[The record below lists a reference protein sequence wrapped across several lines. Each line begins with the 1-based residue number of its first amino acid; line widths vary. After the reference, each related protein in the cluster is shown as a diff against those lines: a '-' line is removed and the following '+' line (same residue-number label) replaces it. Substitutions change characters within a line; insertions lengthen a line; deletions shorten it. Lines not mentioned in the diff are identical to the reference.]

1 MIRKKEELEEEMR
14 LYELAEKRK
23 KKRLAT
29 LELEGYK
36 KGDLLGDHLK
46 KSKMNRKINKAV
58 SSFNVAQLMRSGN
71 SFRENKRGKPQC
83 SSGLYHGSL
92 DVHGGADKDH
102 HDHGRKRI

>member
-1 MIRKKEELEEEMR
+1 MR

-46 KSKMNRKINKAV
+46 KSKMKRRINKAV
-58 SSFNVAQLMRSGN
+58 SSFNV
-71 SFRENKRGKPQC
+71 P
-83 SSGLYHGSL
+83 
-92 DVHGGADKDH
+92 
-102 HDHGRKRI
+102 

>member
-1 MIRKKEELEEEMR
+1 MR

-36 KGDLLGDHLK
+36 KGDLLGDHLR
-46 KSKMNRKINKAV
+46 KSKNRRINKTV
-58 SSFNVAQLMRSGN
+58 SSFNVPGSMNRGA
-71 SFRENKRGKPQC
+71 SFRENKRGRPQC

-92 DVHGGADKDH
+92 EVHGGSDKEQHDH
-102 HDHGRKRI
+102 HGRKRI